1 MQKVASKNHLGG
13 NSSFLD
19 TPVTLIS
26 RRSNNMKLQ
35 LPHRMVEL
43 NLDLPM
49 EERVRTI
56 RFMLENEKVIYQG
69 EEIPLE
75 FYFSITSHTHQ
86 TLILLDMIGYY
97 ITKGYF
103 TKAELLLEEENLKFI
118 KETKR
123 RNLRRREITKLLR
136 NQSAQ
141 HQLQDNYVLSHHKQK
156 EIKKGSIRHN
166 TFSNTSYLE
175 AIAFGIEEV
184 EEEHG

>member
-1 MQKVASKNHLGG
+1 
-13 NSSFLD
+13 
-19 TPVTLIS
+19 
-26 RRSNNMKLQ
+26 MKLQ

-43 NLDLPM
+43 KLDLPI
-49 EERVRTI
+49 EERVQYI
-56 RFMLENEKVIYQG
+56 SFMLENEKIVYQG
-69 EEIPLE
+69 EEITLE
-75 FYFSITSHTHQ
+75 LYFSITSHAYNTI
-86 TLILLDMIGYY
+86 ILLDMIGYY

-118 KETKR
+118 KETKK
-123 RNLRRREITKLLR
+123 RNNRRREITKLLR

-175 AIAFGIEEV
+175 AITFGIEEV
-184 EEEHG
+184 EEDHG